1 MYHQEP
7 HLATCPLCR
16 DVAGGA
22 GPRLVAVNE
31 HTITVVGEHQFF
43 RGYCLVVA
51 RQHAR
56 EIHDLPAEIQQA
68 VMADVFRAGR
78 AIAQVYNPLKINYV
92 SLGNVVEHLHW
103 HVIPRYPDEADPT
116 SHPWA
121 EASHFKNHATTPDE
135 ALDAARAVA
144 AVLRSPT
151 VSEVDP

>member
-1 MYHQEP
+1 MQHQEQHH

-22 GPRLVAVNE
+22 GPRLIAVNE
-31 HTITVVGEHQFF
+31 YTITVVGEHQFF
-43 RGYCLVVA
+43 RGYCMVIA

-56 EIHDLPAEIQQA
+56 EMHDLPIDVQQA

-78 AIAQVYNPLKINYV
+78 AIAQVYKPLKINYA

-103 HVIPRYPDEADPT
+103 HVIPRYREEADPT

-121 EASHFKNHATTPDE
+121 EASRFKNHVTTPNE
-135 ALDAARAVA
+135 ALDAARGLADA
-144 AVLRSPT
+144 LIC
-151 VSEVDP
+151 EF